1 MTALAARLRDP
12 ALAVLVGGW
21 LAYRLV
27 LVVGGA
33 RFSGDYL
40 EYGWQLVPVE
50 TLRDDPLGSVWNLH
64 VQPPLHNLLV
74 GVVLRWSPLPDA
86 LSLQAA
92 MLAFALVLA
101 LALWR
106 VVVRLGLS
114 PLVAAVVVLAVT
126 SDPELVRYEFGATY
140 EMPVAALVVVALWA
154 AVRFLDRPAVRRLA
168 GLAAVLTAVTLT
180 RSLLHP
186 VWLVAFLAVVLWAG
200 RGRWRWRDVALV
212 ALVPVVAVGGWLVKN
227 QVLFGEAT
235 LSSWF
240 GMNLQRAVVAP
251 VPAGDLEAML
261 DDGTVSAVSGV
272 PPFTSYEAYEPLM
285 PPCSP
290 GRSHP
295 AVAEPARA
303 NGVANFNYECY
314 LPVYGEVGADA
325 WTVARTHPDRWLYGR
340 GWALASTMARSSNA
354 PGLDVAVFHAVES
367 VYHVVLVD
375 VPVRLGMAGWA
386 FPLNPAGYVPVDV
399 SIVLSALLVV
409 LVALGARS
417 AVRLVR
423 GPADP
428 VAEAVV
434 VLAAGTALFV
444 VGAGALFELG
454 ENMRFR
460 AMVNPL
466 YLGVP
471 LALGVKAVL
480 ASPRLRKGDR

>member
-1 MTALAARLRDP
+1 MTSLAARWRDP

-21 LAYRLV
+21 VVFRLV
-27 LVVGGA
+27 LVAGGA
-33 RFSGDYL
+33 RFSDDYL

-86 LSLQAA
+86 LSLQIV
-92 MLAFALVLA
+92 MLTFALALA

-106 VVVRLGLS
+106 IVVRLGLS
-114 PLVAAVVVLAVT
+114 PMVAAVVVLAVT
-126 SDPELVRYEFGATY
+126 CDPELVRYEFGATY
-140 EMPVAALVVVALWA
+140 EMPVAALVTVAVWA
-154 AVRFLDRPAVRRLA
+154 AVRFLDRPTTRRLA

-186 VWLVAFLAVVLWAG
+186 VWLTAFIAVVLWAT
-200 RGRWRWRDVALV
+200 RGRWRARDVALV

-227 QVLFGEAT
+227 QALFGEAT

-251 VPAGDLEAML
+251 VPAGDLEAMIA
-261 DDGTVSAVSGV
+261 DGTVSAVSGV
-272 PPFTSYEAYEPLM
+272 PPFTAYEAYEPLVA
-285 PPCSP
+285 PCSP
-290 GRSHP
+290 GRDHP
-295 AVAEPARA
+295 AAAEPARA
-303 NGVANFNYECY
+303 NGVANFNFECY
-314 LPVYGEVGADA
+314 LAVYDELGVDA

-340 GWALASTMARSSNA
+340 GWALVSTMARSSNA

-367 VYHVVLVD
+367 AYHVALVD
-375 VPVRLGMAGWA
+375 VPVRLSMAGWA

-399 SIVLSALLVV
+399 SGVLSALLVV
-409 LVALGARS
+409 LVVLGVRAV
-417 AVRLVR
+417 VRLVR
-423 GPADP
+423 ASPDP
-428 VAEAVV
+428 VADVVV
-434 VLAAGTALFV
+434 VLCAGTALFV
-444 VGAGALFELG
+444 VGVGALFELG

-460 AMVNPL
+460 ATVNPL

-480 ASPRLRKGDR
+480 ASPRLRRGDR